1 MIKNDVDW
9 TLEEGK
15 ENTIRYIAGLD
26 ISFLK
31 SSNTDACAALVICSY
46 PDYGVVYEAF
56 KHVQLT
62 LPYIPGFLAFREV
75 PVRSQYSHVLGLGSA
90 YFDIICLT

>member
-1 MIKNDVDW
+1 MEV
-9 TLEEGK
+9 GK

-31 SSNTDACAALVICSY
+31 TSNTDACAALVICSY
-46 PDYGVVYEAF
+46 PGYEVVYEAY

-75 PVRSQYSHVLGLGSA
+75 PVRYPFKPH
-90 YFDIICLT
+90 FCLASLDDADFVFSYG